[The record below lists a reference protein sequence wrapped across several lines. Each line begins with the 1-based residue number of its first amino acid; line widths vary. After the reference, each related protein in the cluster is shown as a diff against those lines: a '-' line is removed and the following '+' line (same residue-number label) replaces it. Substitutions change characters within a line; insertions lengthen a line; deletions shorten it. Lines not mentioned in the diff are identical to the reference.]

1 MYPWVQYMCMHL
13 LQRDK
18 HSQTPIRQLC
28 VELPQ
33 THQTLLAA
41 MCHQLLNAS
50 CPDSLH
56 RSSCVFTSV
65 GCHGG
70 TSCHRAL
77 RLQPAMF
84 TVFSSGPDTKS
95 SYLNT
100 NSGEAWSCKFQP
112 KKSWID
118 NVTRGFFLT
127 SGSATPAFMKPT
139 DLWIHHFIPRKRMWN
154 LHDFSEGKLKP
165 QLEWTWVE
173 RIRNSESTW
182 KY

>member
-1 MYPWVQYMCMHL
+1 MYPWVRYMCMHL

-33 THQTLLAA
+33 TLLAA

-56 RSSCVFTSV
+56 RSSGVFTSV

-77 RLQPAMF
+77 RLQTAIAMF

-112 KKSWID
+112 KKSQLNRQCDKRLLSDFWVC
-118 NVTRGFFLT
+118 NTRIHEADRPLD
-127 SGSATPAFMKPT
+127 SSLHPAQKGVKSP
-139 DLWIHHFIPRKRMWN
+139 
-154 LHDFSEGKLKP
+154 
-165 QLEWTWVE
+165 
-173 RIRNSESTW
+173 
-182 KY
+182 